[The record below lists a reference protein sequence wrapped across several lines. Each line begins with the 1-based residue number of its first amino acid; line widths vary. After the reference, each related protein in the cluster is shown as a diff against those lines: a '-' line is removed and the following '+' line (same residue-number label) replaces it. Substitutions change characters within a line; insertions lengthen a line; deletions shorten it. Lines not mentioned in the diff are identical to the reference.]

1 MDFLSSQLRQIG
13 EQLRG
18 TSVSQRAAIGLLVV
32 VLIGGMYGLVRW
44 SGQPEWVPLLPQS
57 FTPEQIQS
65 IQASLAVAGERSK
78 VDGDRILIQGDEGRR
93 EQLTAMLAQSGA
105 LPKDTSLGYA
115 ALVKASSVFMG
126 DRSRVWMENRG
137 LEAELS
143 GVIGRFRGVR
153 DAHVFIEVPQTR
165 GFSGKSTQ
173 SRASVHLTLAE
184 GESLDKQRVAAIANF
199 VAGAVSGLD
208 PRNVKITDGVRFYR
222 PPEGTG
228 EVPNELLDI
237 QRHAEDYHSQKV
249 YDQLRYIPGVLVNV
263 HAQLRTSEEQIQE
276 KTLGPPA
283 VDNETTRTEETRNA
297 SAATGPGVRPNQGR
311 SISDGGTGTSNTK
324 EETETSL
331 KGERDTKV
339 RSTNHAVG
347 VVEKL
352 TAAINVPRSYLE
364 RIASAVGAAGGGG
377 GQPDDA
383 VIGKIAEAELPK
395 IRALVKPL
403 INATSDDQ
411 VVVNWYYDMA
421 VPESSAPA
429 TQSTG
434 MVALARDYG
443 AQIGVGMLVL
453 FSLFMLMRLARQGAG
468 AIGRAGRNRASPA
481 GASIGGG
488 FGGFGGFGEPDG
500 PLQKLGGG
508 TMLVGEAE
516 ETDAVMEG
524 HEVDEKTVRT
534 HQIVQ
539 QISQM
544 VREDPASAANIVQ
557 HWLQEEK

>member
-93 EQLTAMLAQSGA
+93 EQLTAMLAQSGS

-143 GVIGRFRGVR
+143 GVIGRFRGVK

-222 PPEGTG
+222 PPESTG
-228 EVPNELLDI
+228 EVPSELLDI

-283 VDNETTRTEETRNA
+283 VDNETSRTEETRSA
-297 SAATGPGVRPNQGR
+297 STATGPGVRPNQGR

-403 INATSDDQ
+403 INATSDEQ

-421 VPESSAPA
+421 APESSAPA

-443 AQIGVGMLVL
+443 AQIGVGLLVL

-468 AIGRAGRNRASPA
+468 AIGRAGRNRPVPA

-488 FGGFGGFGEPDG
+488 FGGFGDPDG

-544 VREDPASAANIVQ
+544 VREDPASAANIVH

>member
-1 MDFLSSQLRQIG
+1 MEFLSSQFRQIG

-18 TSVSQRAAIGLLVV
+18 TTVSQRAAIGLLVV
-32 VLIGGMYGLVRW
+32 VLVGGMYGLVRW
-44 SGQPEWVPLLPQS
+44 SGQPDWVPLLPQS

-78 VDGDRILIQGDEGRR
+78 VEGDRVLIQGDDSRR
-93 EQLTAMLAQSGA
+93 EQLTAMLAQSGS

-137 LEAELS
+137 LESELS
-143 GVIGRFRGVR
+143 GVIGRFRGVKE
-153 DAHVFIEVPQTR
+153 AHVFIEVPQTR
-165 GFSGKSTQ
+165 GFAGKSTQ
-173 SRASVHLTLAE
+173 SRASVHLTLTE

-208 PRNVKITDGVRFYR
+208 PRSVKITDGARFYR
-222 PPEGTG
+222 PPEGAG
-228 EVPNELLDI
+228 DVSNELLDI

-283 VDNETTRTEETRNA
+283 VDNETSRTEETRSA
-297 SAATGPGVRPNQGR
+297 SASAGPGVRPNQGR

-324 EETETSL
+324 EDTETSL

-364 RIASAVGAAGGGG
+364 RIASAMGASTGGGKN
-377 GQPDDA
+377 DDTL
-383 VIGKIAEAELPK
+383 IGKIAEAELPK

-403 INATSDDQ
+403 INATADEQ
-411 VVVNWYYDMA
+411 VVVNWYYDM
-421 VPESSAPA
+421 VIPETSAPA

-434 MVALARDYG
+434 MVALAKDYG
-443 AQIGVGMLVL
+443 AQIGVGVLVL
-453 FSLFMLMRLARQGAG
+453 FSLFMLMRMARQGAG
-468 AIGRAGRNRASPA
+468 AMGRGRPAPA

-488 FGGFGGFGEPDG
+488 FGGFGGYGDPDG
-500 PLQKLGGG
+500 PLQKLSGG

-534 HQIVQ
+534 HQIVH

-544 VREDPASAANIVQ
+544 VREDPSSAANIVH